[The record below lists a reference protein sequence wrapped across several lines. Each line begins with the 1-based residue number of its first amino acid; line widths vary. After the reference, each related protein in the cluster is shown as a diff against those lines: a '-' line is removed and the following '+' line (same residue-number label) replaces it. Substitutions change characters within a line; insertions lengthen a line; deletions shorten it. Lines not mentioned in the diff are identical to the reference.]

1 MYTCTASSYGYAVCK
16 LWDVNGVIVI
26 IINFQLGGIFSSREQ
41 KFYASAGAVAEE
53 VLSMVHTIVMFGG
66 EQRESKRLIVGII
79 LRKKNI
85 YYTPDF
91 FFA

>member
-1 MYTCTASSYGYAVCK
+1 MYTCAASSYGYAVCK
-16 LWDVNGVIVI
+16 LWDINGV

-79 LRKKNI
+79 LSTI
-85 YYTPDF
+85 PLI

>member
-1 MYTCTASSYGYAVCK
+1 MYTCAASSYGYAVCK
-16 LWDVNGVIVI
+16 LRDVNGIII

-66 EQRESKRLIVGII
+66 EQRESKRLIVGI
-79 LRKKNI
+79 NI
-85 YYTPDF
+85 YYIIPLI